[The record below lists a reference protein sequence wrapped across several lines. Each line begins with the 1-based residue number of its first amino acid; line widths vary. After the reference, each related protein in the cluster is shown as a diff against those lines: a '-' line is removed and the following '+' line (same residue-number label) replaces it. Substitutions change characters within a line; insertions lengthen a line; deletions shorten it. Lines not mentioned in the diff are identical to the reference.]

1 LEFFFTHGIEMLKL
15 SVVALIRN
23 NPIRLL
29 TLMLTS
35 ALLLASCAT
44 PKPSVDSLESAARAI
59 DAAIQ
64 AGAEQ
69 HAPVE
74 LRFARE
80 RLAEAQKGMERKSY
94 EKAFYL
100 IDQSEINSELAIEKS
115 REAKVR
121 AALAEQQRQNEVLTE
136 DFNRTYGDQP

>member
-1 LEFFFTHGIEMLKL
+1 MPNRVRLPLCMLF
-15 SVVALIRN
+15 
-23 NPIRLL
+23 
-29 TLMLTS
+29 S
-35 ALLLASCAT
+35 AMLLAACAA
-44 PKPSVDSLESAARAI
+44 PKPSEDAFASAERGI
-59 DAAIQ
+59 ENAIQ

-94 EKAFYL
+94 EKAFFL
-100 IDQSEINSELAIEKS
+100 IDQSEINSELAVEKS

-121 AALAEQQRQNEVLTE
+121 AELAEQQKQNEVLAE
-136 DFNRTYGDQP
+136 DFARTYGGKP

>member
-1 LEFFFTHGIEMLKL
+1 MRKL
-15 SVVALIRN
+15 PVLNKACTFSHFGLGCILFIHVS
-23 NPIRLL
+23 LL
-29 TLMLTS
+29 T
-35 ALLLASCAT
+35 ACAT
-44 PKPSVDSLESAARAI
+44 PKPPEDAFGAAERSI

-80 RLAEAQKGMERKSY
+80 KLAEAQKGIEYKQYDKS
-94 EKAFYL
+94 FFL
-100 IDQSEINSELAIEKS
+100 LDQSEINSELAIEKS

-121 AALAEQQRQNEVLTE
+121 AALAEQIKQNEVLAE
-136 DFNRTYGDQP
+136 DFARTYGDQP

>member
-1 LEFFFTHGIEMLKL
+1 MRQL
-15 SVVALIRN
+15 
-23 NPIRLL
+23 PIVTRTSMPNRVRIPVGLL
-29 TLMLTS
+29 FSTI
-35 ALLLASCAT
+35 LLAACAT
-44 PKPSVDSLESAARAI
+44 PKPSEDAFNSAERGI

-80 RLAEAQKGMERKSY
+80 KLAEARKGMEQKSF

-100 IDQSEINSELAIEKS
+100 VDQSEINAELAVEKS
-115 REAKVR
+115 REARVR
-121 AALAEQQRQNEVLTE
+121 ADLAEQEKLNEVLTE
-136 DFNRTYGDQP
+136 DFVRTYGAKP

>member
-1 LEFFFTHGIEMLKL
+1 VTSTSRH
-15 SVVALIRN
+15 
-23 NPIRLL
+23 NPIWIPVF
-29 TLMLTS
+29 
-35 ALLLASCAT
+35 LLLIAVLLAACAT
-44 PKPSVDSLESAARAI
+44 PKPSEDAFVSAQRSL

-80 RLAEAQKGMERKSY
+80 KLAEARKGMEQKSF

-100 IDQSEINSELAIEKS
+100 IDQSEINSELAVEKS
-115 REAKVR
+115 REARVR
-121 AALAEQQRQNEVLTE
+121 ADLAEQEKLNEVLTE
-136 DFNRTYGDQP
+136 DFVRTYGGKPL

>member
-1 LEFFFTHGIEMLKL
+1 MRKLPVVNKACTISQVGLGCML
-15 SVVALIRN
+15 LIY
-23 NPIRLL
+23 LF
-29 TLMLTS
+29 
-35 ALLLASCAT
+35 LLAGCAT
-44 PKPSVDSLESAARAI
+44 PKPPEDAFDAAERSI

-80 RLAEAQKGMERKSY
+80 KLAEAQKGIEYKQYDKS
-94 EKAFYL
+94 FFL
-100 IDQSEINSELAIEKS
+100 LDQSEINSELALEKS

-121 AALAEQQRQNEVLTE
+121 GALAEQIKQNEVLAE
-136 DFNRTYGDQP
+136 DFARTYGDQP

>member
-1 LEFFFTHGIEMLKL
+1 MPNRVRIPVG
-15 SVVALIRN
+15 
-23 NPIRLL
+23 LL
-29 TLMLTS
+29 FSTI
-35 ALLLASCAT
+35 LLAACAT
-44 PKPSVDSLESAARAI
+44 PKPSEDAFNSAERGI

-80 RLAEAQKGMERKSY
+80 KLAEARKGMEQKSF

-100 IDQSEINSELAIEKS
+100 VDQSEINAELAVEKS
-115 REAKVR
+115 REARVR
-121 AALAEQQRQNEVLTE
+121 ADLAEQEKLNEVLTE
-136 DFNRTYGDQP
+136 DFVRTYGAKP

>member
-1 LEFFFTHGIEMLKL
+1 MRKL
-15 SVVALIRN
+15 SLVAKICRHNSPRLI
-23 NPIRLL
+23 LL
-29 TLMLTS
+29 MFATAVLVT
-35 ALLLASCAT
+35 ACAT
-44 PKPSVDSLESAARAI
+44 PKPSLDSLESAQRAI
-59 DAAIQ
+59 DTAIE

-80 RLAEAQKGMERKSY
+80 RLAEAQTGMERKSY

-121 AALAEQQRQNEVLTE
+121 AALAEQLKQNEVLME